1 MMKKIFKVFLVGLMI
16 LTVTACGGGNEASD
30 NTTKIKWNK
39 ENEFADLISFK
50 IEAIDQSKMIAP
62 DVIGLL
68 YTYFE
73 PTDSKNVLLDLTM
86 WVSNIT
92 DSQLKL
98 DDEIEAI
105 FTIDNTEYVASLLT
119 LKDNGESLASEGT
132 LEVNTANKVH
142 YYIEI
147 APEKLDQKI
156 EFSLN
161 TKVEE
166 DADKDKQSAELSFEL
181 KDVKENYEAKN
192 INDVISFEGYSEM
205 TLQATNI
212 VKEVVPASPVGLYTY
227 YKVDDENNSFVD
239 FTTTVKNTSGSDI
252 TATSVAT
259 VILLDVNNNPY
270 PATVVCEKDD
280 HSNLEAASSL
290 TLTNNQSAIIHYIFE
305 VSDEVVNQAKSIRI
319 SRQGKVYLIN
329 I

>member
-1 MMKKIFKVFLVGLMI
+1 MKKIFRVFLVCLMI
-16 LTVTACGGGNEASD
+16 LTVTACSSGNESSD

-39 ENEFADLISFK
+39 ENKFADLISFK
-50 IEAIDQSKMIAP
+50 IEAIDQSKMITP
-62 DVIGLL
+62 DVIGVL

-98 DDEIEAI
+98 NDEIEAI
-105 FTIDNTEYVASLLT
+105 FTIDNTEYVASLLAS
-119 LKDNGESLASEGT
+119 KDNGESLTSDVS
-132 LEVNTANKVH
+132 LEPNTSNKVH
-142 YYIEI
+142 YYIEVE
-147 APEKLDQKI
+147 PEKLDQKI

-161 TKVEE
+161 TKEE
-166 DADKDKQSAELSFEL
+166 DADKDKQSAVLNFEL
-181 KDVKENYEAKN
+181 KDVKENYESKN
-192 INDVISFEGYSEM
+192 INDVITFDGYSEM
-205 TLQATNI
+205 TLQAANI
-212 VKEVVPASPVGLYTY
+212 AKEVVPASPVGLYTY

-239 FTTTVKNTSGSDI
+239 FVTVVKNISGSDI
-252 TATSVAT
+252 MASTVAT
-259 VILLDVNNNPY
+259 VNLLDVNNNLY
-270 PATVVCEKDD
+270 PATVVYEKDD

-305 VSDEVVNQAKSIRI
+305 VGDDVVNQTKSIRI
-319 SRQGKVYLIN
+319 SRQGKVYIIN

>member
-1 MMKKIFKVFLVGLMI
+1 MKKIFRVFLVCLMI
-16 LTVTACGGGNEASD
+16 LTVTACSGGNESSD

-39 ENEFADLISFK
+39 ENKFADLISFK
-50 IEAIDQSKMIAP
+50 IEAIDQSKMITP
-62 DVIGLL
+62 DVIGVL

-98 DDEIEAI
+98 NDEIEAI
-105 FTIDNTEYVASLLT
+105 FTIDNTEYVASLLAS
-119 LKDNGESLASEGT
+119 KDNGESLTSDVS
-132 LEVNTANKVH
+132 LEPNTSNKVH
-142 YYIEI
+142 YYIEVE
-147 APEKLDQKI
+147 PEKLDQKI

-161 TKVEE
+161 TKE
-166 DADKDKQSAELSFEL
+166 DEDKDKQSAVLNFEL
-181 KDVKENYEAKN
+181 KDVKENYESKN
-192 INDVISFEGYSEM
+192 INDVITFDGYSEM
-205 TLQATNI
+205 TLQAANI
-212 VKEVVPASPVGLYTY
+212 AKEVVPASPVGLYTY

-239 FTTTVKNTSGSDI
+239 FVTVVKNISGSDI
-252 TATSVAT
+252 MASTVAT
-259 VILLDVNNNPY
+259 VNLLDVNNNLY
-270 PATVVCEKDD
+270 PATVVYEKDD

-305 VSDEVVNQAKSIRI
+305 VGDDVVNQAKSIRI
-319 SRQGKVYLIN
+319 SRQGKVYIIN

>member
-1 MMKKIFKVFLVGLMI
+1 MKKIFRVFLVCLMI
-16 LTVTACGGGNEASD
+16 LTVTACSGGNESSD

-39 ENEFADLISFK
+39 ENKFADLISFK
-50 IEAIDQSKMIAP
+50 IEAIDQSKMITP
-62 DVIGLL
+62 DVIGVL

-98 DDEIEAI
+98 NDEIEAI
-105 FTIDNTEYVASLLT
+105 FTIDNTEYVASLLAS
-119 LKDNGESLASEGT
+119 KDNGESLTSDVS
-132 LEVNTANKVH
+132 LEPNTSNKVH
-142 YYIEI
+142 YYIEVE
-147 APEKLDQKI
+147 PEKLDQKI

-161 TKVEE
+161 TKEE
-166 DADKDKQSAELSFEL
+166 DADKDKQSAVLNFEL
-181 KDVKENYEAKN
+181 KDVKENYESKN
-192 INDVISFEGYSEM
+192 INDVITFDGYSEM
-205 TLQATNI
+205 TLQAANI
-212 VKEVVPASPVGLYTY
+212 AKEVVPASPVGLYTY

-239 FTTTVKNTSGSDI
+239 FVTVVKNISGSDI
-252 TATSVAT
+252 MASTVAT
-259 VILLDVNNNPY
+259 VNLLDVNNNLY
-270 PATVVCEKDD
+270 PATVVYEKDD

-305 VSDEVVNQAKSIRI
+305 VGDDIVNQAKSIRI
-319 SRQGKVYLIN
+319 SRQGKVYIIN

>member
-1 MMKKIFKVFLVGLMI
+1 MKKIFRVFLVCLMI
-16 LTVTACGGGNEASD
+16 LTVTACSGGNESSD

-39 ENEFADLISFK
+39 ENKFADLISFK
-50 IEAIDQSKMIAP
+50 IEAIDQSKMITP
-62 DVIGLL
+62 DVIGVL

-98 DDEIEAI
+98 NDEIEAI
-105 FTIDNTEYVASLLT
+105 FTIDNTEYVASLLAS
-119 LKDNGESLASEGT
+119 KDNGESLTSDVS
-132 LEVNTANKVH
+132 LEPNTSNKVH
-142 YYIEI
+142 YYIEVE
-147 APEKLDQKI
+147 PEKLDQKI

-161 TKVEE
+161 TKEE
-166 DADKDKQSAELSFEL
+166 DADKDKQSAVLNFEL
-181 KDVKENYEAKN
+181 KDVKENYESKN
-192 INDVISFEGYSEM
+192 INDVITFDGYSEM
-205 TLQATNI
+205 TLQAANI
-212 VKEVVPASPVGLYTY
+212 AKEVVPASPVGLYTY

-239 FTTTVKNTSGSDI
+239 FVTVVKNISGSDI
-252 TATSVAT
+252 MASTVAT
-259 VILLDVNNNPY
+259 VNLLDVNNNLY
-270 PATVVCEKDD
+270 PATVVYEKDD

-305 VSDEVVNQAKSIRI
+305 VGDDVVNQAKSIRI
-319 SRQGKVYLIN
+319 SRQGKVYIIN

>member
-1 MMKKIFKVFLVGLMI
+1 MKKIFRVFLVCLMI
-16 LTVTACGGGNEASD
+16 LTVTACSGGNESSD

-39 ENEFADLISFK
+39 ENKFADLISFK
-50 IEAIDQSKMIAP
+50 IEAIDQSKMITP
-62 DVIGLL
+62 DVIGVL

-98 DDEIEAI
+98 NDEIETI
-105 FTIDNTEYVASLLT
+105 FTIDNTEYVASLLAS
-119 LKDNGESLASEGT
+119 KDNGESLTSDVS
-132 LEVNTANKVH
+132 LEPNTSNKVH
-142 YYIEI
+142 YYIEVE
-147 APEKLDQKI
+147 PEKLDQKI

-161 TKVEE
+161 TKEE
-166 DADKDKQSAELSFEL
+166 DADKDKQSAVLNFEL
-181 KDVKENYEAKN
+181 KDVKENYESKN
-192 INDVISFEGYSEM
+192 INDVITFDGYSEM
-205 TLQATNI
+205 TLQAANI
-212 VKEVVPASPVGLYTY
+212 AKEVVPASPVGLYTY

-239 FTTTVKNTSGSDI
+239 FVTVVKNISGSDI
-252 TATSVAT
+252 MASTVAT
-259 VILLDVNNNPY
+259 VNLLDVNNNLY
-270 PATVVCEKDD
+270 PATVVYEKDD

-305 VSDEVVNQAKSIRI
+305 VGDDVVNQTKSIRI
-319 SRQGKVYLIN
+319 SRQGKVYIIN

>member
-1 MMKKIFKVFLVGLMI
+1 MKKIFRVFLVCLMI
-16 LTVTACGGGNEASD
+16 LTVTACSGGNESSD

-39 ENEFADLISFK
+39 ENKFADLISFK
-50 IEAIDQSKMIAP
+50 IEAIDQSKMITP
-62 DVIGLL
+62 DVIGVL

-98 DDEIEAI
+98 NDEIEAI
-105 FTIDNTEYVASLLT
+105 FTIDNTEYVASLLAS
-119 LKDNGESLASEGT
+119 KDNGESLTSDVS
-132 LEVNTANKVH
+132 LEPNTSNKVH
-142 YYIEI
+142 YYIEVE
-147 APEKLDQKI
+147 PEKLDQKI

-161 TKVEE
+161 TKEE
-166 DADKDKQSAELSFEL
+166 DPDKDKQSAVLNFEL
-181 KDVKENYEAKN
+181 KDVKENYESKN
-192 INDVISFEGYSEM
+192 INDVITFDGYSEM
-205 TLQATNI
+205 TLQAANI
-212 VKEVVPASPVGLYTY
+212 AKEVVPASPVGLYTY

-239 FTTTVKNTSGSDI
+239 FVTVVKNISGSDI
-252 TATSVAT
+252 MASTVAT
-259 VILLDVNNNPY
+259 VNLLDVNNNLY
-270 PATVVCEKDD
+270 PATVVYEKDD

-305 VSDEVVNQAKSIRI
+305 VGDDVVNQAKSIRI
-319 SRQGKVYLIN
+319 SRQGKVYIIN